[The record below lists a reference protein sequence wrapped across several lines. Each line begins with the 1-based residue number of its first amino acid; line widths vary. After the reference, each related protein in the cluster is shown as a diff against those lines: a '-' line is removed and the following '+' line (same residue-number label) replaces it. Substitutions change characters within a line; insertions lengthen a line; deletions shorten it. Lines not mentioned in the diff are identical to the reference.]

1 MEYDN
6 CQYCVYVKTFTIHVK
21 QSTEQVKLVD
31 STAVQVKSFK
41 CIDVFRTVADD
52 MLGEN
57 TVATKAIYNEV
68 LGFSPQQTL
77 I

>member
-6 CQYCVYVKTFTIHVK
+6 YQYCVDVKTFTIHVK
-21 QSTEQVKLVD
+21 QSTEQVKLGD

-52 MLGEN
+52 KLGEN
-57 TVATKAIYNEV
+57 IVAKKAIHSEV
-68 LGFSPQQTL
+68 FGFSPQQTL